1 MTHKHRTP
9 CRQAAGRGPAR
20 QRGVVMIVTL
30 VALVVLLLGAVALL
44 RSSDA
49 SSALAGQ
56 LGFRRD
62 MKNQAERAI
71 AMAVSSLKTGS
82 LSSAAAREKSEASAN
97 YAAAQL
103 ATDAST
109 GLPTILLKSDA
120 EFKAA
125 GYKLNIVDGADS
137 SAANATSG
145 VKVRYLIDRLCLA
158 AGAVD
163 AASCSRTNVQI
174 QFNGQDSGSQK
185 ADTEFR
191 SAQLVV
197 YRISVRVDGP
207 RGTQAFF
214 QSSVA
219 L

>member
-1 MTHKHRTP
+1 MKRIPRT
-9 CRQAAGRGPAR
+9 AR
-20 QRGVVMIVTL
+20 RAITKPRRERGVVMIVTL

-71 AMAVSSLKTGS
+71 AMATSSLKSGS
-82 LSSAAAREKSEASAN
+82 LASAATRETSLASAN
-97 YAAAQL
+97 YSASQL
-103 ATDAST
+103 ETDGST
-109 GLPTILLKSDA
+109 GIPTVLLGSDDK
-120 EFKAA
+120 FKEAK
-125 GYKLNIVDGADS
+125 YTINIVDASDD
-137 SAANATSG
+137 SAANADTG
-145 VKVRYLIDRLCLA
+145 IKARYVIDRLCLA
-158 AGAVD
+158 AGS
-163 AASCSRTNVQI
+163 ASASNCSRTNVQV
-174 QFNGQDSGSQK
+174 QFNGQDTKSQM
-185 ADTEFR
+185 ADTSFR
-191 SAQLVV
+191 SLNLVV

-214 QSSVA
+214 QSAVA